1 MLDSGDGE
9 PNLLVTITKEHASD
23 HFDFTVINGGWDG
36 VFNHGRI
43 TVWSPE
49 AFSLIDCRANIICD
63 NQDRLRGEYDAVFAN
78 FHDVDWVAPD
88 HSKLIDYDNI
98 PF

>member
-1 MLDSGDGE
+1 VL
-9 PNLLVTITKEHASD
+9 
-23 HFDFTVINGGWDG
+23 
-36 VFNHGRI
+36 NHGRI

-49 AFSLIDCRANIICD
+49 AFSLIDCKVNIICD
-63 NQDRLRGEYDAVFAN
+63 NQDRLRGDYDAVFAN

-88 HSKLIDYDNI
+88 YQNLIDDSI

>member
-1 MLDSGDGE
+1 MLDYGDGE

-23 HFDFTVINGGWDG
+23 HFDFRVVNGAWDG
-36 VFNHGRI
+36 AFNRGRI

-49 AFSLIDCRANIICD
+49 AFSLIEYRANIICD
-63 NQDRLRGEYDAVFAN
+63 NQDRLRGDYDAVFAN
-78 FHDVDWVAPD
+78 FHDVGWVAPD
-88 HSKLIDYDNI
+88 YSKSIDDDCI